1 MLTIIA
7 RDPASGRSPFETAAS
22 HPWPQPRQPI
32 RRLPLPKLLR
42 SASKTRVDSF
52 ASFAITPQSIHD
64 STPEAED
71 VWIARLYRLYCS
83 SRCLLGPLGGIL
95 HRNSAYGYISD
106 EALLSLDSME
116 GIHQL
121 PESAGPK
128 PGPRPG
134 APARP
139 WWAYVPALVVTA
151 FAYALHYLPLPPFR
165 VGVGPDARYPVSAAI
180 IAMVAGVAVRNVLT
194 LPAPA
199 VESAKGLAR
208 RIIPVTIVLT
218 GAGLNLLRVA
228 SVGSKALLITV
239 VCMVVS
245 MTAAIWLARVLGVW
259 HRTGLLIGAGTAICG
274 TSAIVATAPLI
285 DAEDQDLMLA
295 IGTVNIL
302 GLLLMFLLPAV
313 GGMLR
318 LRDDAFGVWAGTT
331 IHAVP
336 QVVAAGFAYS
346 ARAGALATLV
356 KLVRVTLLAPFLF
369 IVGFLEARRRGSAV
383 SIQYA
388 RLVPPF
394 VYGFVALALCNTLSL
409 FPILQFRFG
418 AIPVSDLLTNVGE
431 FLLTLS
437 MAAMGLEVSVRF
449 LAHTGGRAV
458 LTGAAASVILC
469 ITSLLLIRWLL

>member
-1 MLTIIA
+1 L
-7 RDPASGRSPFETAAS
+7 SS
-22 HPWPQPRQPI
+22 HRI
-32 RRLPLPKLLR
+32 RREPLH
-42 SASKTRVDSF
+42 
-52 ASFAITPQSIHD
+52 QS
-64 STPEAED
+64 
-71 VWIARLYRLYCS
+71 
-83 SRCLLGPLGGIL
+83 
-95 HRNSAYGYISD
+95 SAYGYISD

-128 PGPRPG
+128 QK

-139 WWAYVPALVVTA
+139 WWAYVPALLVTA
-151 FAYALHYLPLPPFR
+151 LAYGLHYLPVPPFR
-165 VGVGPDARYPVSAAI
+165 VVVAAGARYPVSAAI
-180 IAMVAGVAVRNVLT
+180 IAIVAGVLVRNLVP
-194 LPAPA
+194 LPAP
-199 VESAKGLAR
+199 VIESAKGLAR
-208 RIIPVTIVLT
+208 RVIPVTIVLT

-228 SVGSKALLITV
+228 SVGSTALLITV
-239 VCMVVS
+239 ICMVVS
-245 MTAAIWLARVLGVW
+245 MTVTIWLARVLGVW

-274 TSAIVATAPLI
+274 TSAIVAVAPLI
-285 DAEDQDLMLA
+285 EAEDQDLMLS

-302 GLLLMFLLPAV
+302 GLALMFVLPAV
-313 GGMLR
+313 GGMLH

-346 ARAGALATLV
+346 AQAGALATLV

-369 IVGFLEARRRGSAV
+369 IVGFLHARSRGATV
-383 SIQYA
+383 AIRYT

-409 FPILQFRFG
+409 FPVLQFRFG
-418 AIPVSDLLTNVGE
+418 TWPLADLLANLGE

-437 MAAMGLEVSVRF
+437 MAAMGLEVNVRF

-458 LTGAAASVILC
+458 LTGAAASIVLC
-469 ITSLLLIRWLL
+469 LTSLLLIRLLL